1 MVMEPDCNTENT
13 GQREYVKTVSILIDE
28 LEVLV
33 IVIILMLSSPVNT
46 VPKSIESAEI
56 VILQD
61 NSLAIID

>member
-1 MVMEPDCNTENT
+1 
-13 GQREYVKTVSILIDE
+13 VKTVSILIDE

-56 VILQD
+56 VILQG

>member
-1 MVMEPDCNTENT
+1 MVMEPDCKTENT
-13 GQREYVKTVSILIDE
+13 GQREYVKTVSNLIDE

-56 VILQD
+56 VILQGK
-61 NSLAIID
+61 SLAIID